1 MSDFDTKLR
10 AQFYLG
16 KLTAYQTIKVMISQN
31 AFESLDELAD
41 SLEEGIFSLENSI
54 ILSIKED

>member
-1 MSDFDTKLR
+1 MSDFDIKLR

-16 KLTAYQTIKVMISQN
+16 KLTAYQTIKFMISQN

-41 SLEEGIFSLENSI
+41 SLEMYISLENSI